1 MFGGGRIAI
10 TIDACMLVELTIPE
24 LRLILEVVRY
34 LKGHSSTAHILYD
47 RARAV
52 QRRWWWWWF
61 SSAAGREVAVVE
73 VKVELGL
80 VW

>member
-10 TIDACMLVELTIPE
+10 TIDACTLVELTIPE

-52 QRRWWWWWF
+52 QRRWWWF
-61 SSAAGREVAVVE
+61 SSAAGREVAVVV